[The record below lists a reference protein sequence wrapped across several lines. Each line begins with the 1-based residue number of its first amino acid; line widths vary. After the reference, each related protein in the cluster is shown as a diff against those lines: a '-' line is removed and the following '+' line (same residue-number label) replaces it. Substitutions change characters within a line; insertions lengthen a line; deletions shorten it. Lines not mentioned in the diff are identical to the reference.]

1 MPDKK
6 RSSRRSAKS
15 GKSSAVD
22 SVIDTM
28 AGKPSRKKGKQEESQ
43 QKKGGRKKKPTGEKP
58 KGQKNSSFMPHEPRI
73 RKKTRK
79 THRVVSVEGACDFC
93 GHVCFTTQCGCNMA
107 KDLNDKL
114 VCGFCRNKRQKGSW
128 PVGSGREEVVRR
140 FILQQP
146 AKNSTLASNSGF
158 MVARQIVEQMKQLA

>member
-28 AGKPSRKKGKQEESQ
+28 AGKPSRKKGKQEES

-93 GHVCFTTQCGCNMA
+93 GHVCHTTQCNCNMA
-107 KDLNDKL
+107 KDLKDKL

-128 PVGSGREEVVRR
+128 PVGSGREEVIRR
-140 FILQQP
+140 FTLQQP
-146 AKNSTLASNSGF
+146 AKNSTLASNSDF
-158 MVARQIVEQMKQLA
+158 MVARQIVEQMKELA